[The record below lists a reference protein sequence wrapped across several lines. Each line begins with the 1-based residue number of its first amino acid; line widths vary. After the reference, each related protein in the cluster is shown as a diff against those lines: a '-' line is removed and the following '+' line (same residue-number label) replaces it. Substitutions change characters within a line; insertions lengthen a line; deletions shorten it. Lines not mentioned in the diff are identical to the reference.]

1 MYKFQT
7 LADVIMEEIVLI
19 KHSLITGQEVVLRQ
33 EHEYFL
39 EELDGNIDDLL
50 VESAQAEMLAGETSH
65 CETEQRLVLQCE
77 TAYWLAN
84 KYREIKAAWREE
96 RSKEVEADEIPF

>member
-19 KHSLITGQEVVLRQ
+19 KHNLITGQEVVLRM

-39 EELDGNIDDLL
+39 EDLDGSIDDL
-50 VESAQAEMLAGETSH
+50 VIESAQAEMLAGESNH
-65 CETEQRLVLQCE
+65 CETAQ
-77 TAYWLAN
+77 WLAN
-84 KYREIKAAWREE
+84 QYRQVKAAWWET
-96 RSKEVEADEIPF
+96 RSKDVKAEDIPF

>member
-19 KHSLITGQEVVLRQ
+19 KHNLITGQEIVLRM

-39 EELDGNIDDLL
+39 EDLDGSIDNL
-50 VESAQAEMLAGETSH
+50 VIESAQAEMLAGESNH
-65 CETEQRLVLQCE
+65 CETAQ
-77 TAYWLAN
+77 WLAN
-84 KYREIKAAWREE
+84 QYRQVKAAWWET
-96 RSKEVEADEIPF
+96 RSKDVKAEDIPF

>member
-19 KHSLITGQEVVLRQ
+19 KHNLITGQEIVLRM

-39 EELDGNIDDLL
+39 EDLDGSIDNL
-50 VESAQAEMLAGETSH
+50 VIESAQAEMLAGESNH
-65 CETEQRLVLQCE
+65 CETAQ
-77 TAYWLAN
+77 WLAN
-84 KYREIKAAWREE
+84 QYRQVKAACFPP
-96 RSKEVEADEIPF
+96 RSKDVKAEDIPF

>member
-7 LADVIMEEIVLI
+7 LAEVIMEQIVLI

-50 VESAQAEMLAGETSH
+50 IESAQAEMLAGETSH
-65 CETEQRLVLQCE
+65 CETEQRLANQCE
-77 TAYWLAN
+77 TAWWLAMQ
-84 KYREIKAAWREE
+84 YREIKTAWQKARN
-96 RSKEVEADEIPF
+96 KEDEIPF